1 MYHWLRILSV
11 VVVLATAPALA
22 ATTSGIPCP
31 QCGKVHAVDSVSRYI
46 VRRDENAYQ
55 HAVREAKILASRGT
69 AGHPLGVAPG
79 CRYSGTGYSF
89 GQRPHHCYY
98 GELSESRLIARAVV
112 RGRNGAYYWSAHYR

>member
-1 MYHWLRILSV
+1 MRHWLKILSV
-11 VVVLATAPALA
+11 AAVLVAAPASA
-22 ATTSGIPCP
+22 VATSGPCP
-31 QCGKVHAVDSVSRYI
+31 QCGKVHAVDSVSRYV
-46 VRRDENAYQ
+46 VRRDEKAYA
-55 HAVREAKILASRGT
+55 HALLEAKTLASRGT